1 MFRKTLGPIVA
12 ACLVLTACQDVT
24 NPIPTSPIAG
34 QNESEGRGFAG
45 RIGVAGTSI
54 SAGTCSD
61 GNVASCQ
68 NMSYVAQLIRMYD
81 RQPTLPFIGGTG
93 CKSPFAGPIITF
105 KRVSGESVAAPDATL
120 SCAANEP

>member
-12 ACLVLTACQDVT
+12 ACLVLTACQDAT

-34 QNESEGRGFAG
+34 QNESEGRGFAQ
-45 RIGVAGTSI
+45 RSVVIGTSI

-68 NMSYVAQLIRMYD
+68 NMSYFAQLIRMYD
-81 RQPTLPFIGGTG
+81 RQPTLPLISAPG
-93 CKSPFAGPIITF
+93 CKAPFAAPIISF
-105 KRVSGESVAAPDATL
+105 RRISGESVAAP
-120 SCAANEP
+120 